1 VSECTGG
8 TVTCTDTTNTCT
20 PSNYCGTITS
30 TTNNTCDG
38 PEVACSD
45 STNTC
50 NPGGCGTIYSSQDY
64 GSATCPSGYT
74 GPTYTYNGNGIF
86 GYWCT
91 QIVTTN
97 TAIKT
102 CTETYGAGS
111 VNSAQPCTSCYAVV
125 NGTNTFIGCC
135 EVGTSGVYQG
145 CKGLTT
151 GTVYNYASPTYP
163 ITYYRTQKT
172 TQTSYT
178 RSAPSLYTYPVYV
191 RRSATNLTTYTRSQS
206 SNATTYTRTSPSNNA
221 VTTYTRTSPS
231 NVTTY
236 TRTSPSNVT
245 STTYTR
251 TSPSNVTTI
260 TYTRTSPSNVT
271 TTNYTR
277 SSATNVTNTTYTRTS
292 ASNLTTTT
300 YGYNLRLIKSVG
312 GTVSTATGDI
322 SLTSA
327 AVAIKVTTS
336 GNDIVA
342 QAYSDTGLTITLGSA
357 ISYTA
362 TSPVK
367 GTAHGIIKAPSA
379 YGQGST
385 VDNFSITI

>member
-1 VSECTGG
+1 V
-8 TVTCTDTTNTCT
+8 
-20 PSNYCGTITS
+20 Y
-30 TTNNTCDG
+30 
-38 PEVACSD
+38 SD
-45 STNTC
+45 VE
-50 NPGGCGTIYSSQDY
+50 Y
-64 GSATCPSGYT
+64 GDAVCPSGYS
-74 GPTYTYNGNGIF
+74 GPTYTYNSSGIF
-86 GYWCT
+86 GQWCSR
-91 QIVTTN
+91 TT
-97 TAIKT
+97 TVITGVKT
-102 CTETYGAGS
+102 CTQTYGAGS
-111 VNSAQPCTSCYAVV
+111 TNSSEPCTDCTAFDSNGNVV
-125 NGTNTFIGCC
+125 GGCC

-145 CKGLTT
+145 CKGFITST
-151 GTVYNYASPTYP
+151 STNFISPTYP
-163 ITYYRTQKT
+163 IIYNRIQYS

-178 RSAPSLYTYPVYV
+178 RSSKSNSTTNNYT
-191 RRSATNLTTYTRSQS
+191 RSSASNVTSYTRSQS

-342 QAYSDTGLTITLGSA
+342 QAYSDTELTITLGSA

-367 GTAHGIIKAPSA
+367 GTAHGILKAPSA

-385 VDNFSITI
+385 VDNFSVTI